1 MLPDFLKIKR
11 ELSEVRYSEISSNLF
26 GDPVL
31 SKIRKYRQ
39 HEGNRFTIFRE
50 DGTQSTSD
58 QRAIRSELITFDLK
72 DIQKRGERAIWESF
86 ATAHQQIAIASRK
99 LVSERLMEEPIPA
112 TDAKGRPFTAE
123 LYLEMLETV
132 YFTFDEAGNWN
143 ELDFWQERPNPQ
155 FLARVESEK
164 KRFESEPDLREK
176 LEALIARKRQEWNDR
191 EANRKLV
198 D

>member
-1 MLPDFLKIKR
+1 MLPDFLNIKR
-11 ELSEVRYSEISSNLF
+11 ELSLIRYESISSNLF

-31 SKIRKYRQ
+31 SKIRTYRQ

-58 QRAIRSELITFDLK
+58 QREIRSELVTFDLK
-72 DIQKRGERAIWESF
+72 DIQARGERAIFESLAPARQQV
-86 ATAHQQIAIASRK
+86 ATAGRR
-99 LVSERLMEEPIPA
+99 LFSERLKEEPIPA
-112 TDAKGRPFTAE
+112 THAKGRPFTAE

-132 YFTFDEAGNWN
+132 VLEFDEEGNRKD
-143 ELDFWQERPNPQ
+143 LDFWQEHPNPQ
-155 FLARVESEK
+155 LLARVESEK
-164 KRFESEPDLREK
+164 KRFESEPDLQEK
-176 LEALIARKRQEWNDR
+176 LDALIARKRQEWNDR